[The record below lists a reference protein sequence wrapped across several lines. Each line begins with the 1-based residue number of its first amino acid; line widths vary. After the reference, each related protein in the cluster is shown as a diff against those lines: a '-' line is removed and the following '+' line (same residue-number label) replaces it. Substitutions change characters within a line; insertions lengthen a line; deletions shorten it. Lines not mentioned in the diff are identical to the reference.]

1 MPQKGD
7 KIPYSSP
14 DGRKGERMRVRLQ
27 RMRDAQG
34 YTQHA
39 FATALGVSRSH
50 YSQIESGDKNP
61 SLKLA
66 ISIKKLLGYAN
77 DDLFD
82 DTTFSLPVNAPK

>member
-1 MPQKGD
+1 
-7 KIPYSSP
+7 
-14 DGRKGERMRVRLQ
+14 MRVRLQ

-34 YTQHA
+34 YTQYA
-39 FATALGVSRSH
+39 FATALGISRSH

-66 ISIKKLLGYAN
+66 ISIKKLLGYQN